1 MMGNIEE
8 IKADTR
14 LEELRSENARL
25 LASIEAAHSETARI
39 HEAKQK
45 AESEVLSIRES
56 LVQSQAESNALQV
69 QIFHPTTNFKS
80 KYSERLLYRRPL

>member
-14 LEELRSENARL
+14 LEELRNEKAGL
-25 LASIEAAHSETARI
+25 LASIEAAHSETARV

-45 AESEVLSIRES
+45 AESEVVSIRES

-69 QIFHPTTNFKS
+69 QISPPN
-80 KYSERLLYRRPL
+80 YN